1 MKSQMKQIK
10 KELRPEIRI
19 EDYLPMVKRVAIHL
33 KDKMLP
39 YAELVDLIQSGSI
52 GLIEAASRY
61 DHTKNDSFEAYALL
75 RIRGAII
82 DESRK
87 GDWAPKSVYKKA
99 RNISQAIKAVENRKG
114 RKAKESEIAEELNLS
129 LIEYQQQL
137 NYTNSA
143 KLVDIDSLD
152 MERDDNPFLCSNEPS
167 PQENVAKK
175 AFKDALSEQIECLPE
190 REKMVISLYYEK
202 ELTYREIA
210 EILGIKEPR
219 ISQIHSQATSRLR
232 AKLDNWI

>member
-1 MKSQMKQIK
+1 MGLNEYKQIK

-39 YAELVDLIQSGSI
+39 YAELDDLIQSGSI

-167 PQENVAKK
+167 PQ
-175 AFKDALSEQIECLPE
+175 
-190 REKMVISLYYEK
+190 
-202 ELTYREIA
+202 
-210 EILGIKEPR
+210 
-219 ISQIHSQATSRLR
+219 
-232 AKLDNWI
+232 